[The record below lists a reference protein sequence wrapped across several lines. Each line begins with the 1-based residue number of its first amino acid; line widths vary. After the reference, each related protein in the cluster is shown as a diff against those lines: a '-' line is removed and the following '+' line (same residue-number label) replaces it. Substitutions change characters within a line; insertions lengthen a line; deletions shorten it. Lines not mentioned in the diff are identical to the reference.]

1 MIQINNN
8 LKIFIFIIIAFAIL
22 FLTKEK
28 YQGFSKDKSIN
39 ACVIAQKKQYK
50 DKPIEEIKVFCEE
63 EITKNIK

>member
-8 LKIFIFIIIAFAIL
+8 LKIFIFIIIALAIL